1 MDLKY
6 LCTTEIRKFYI
17 IKEIACGTDEEFSSF
32 QVFVPNEVKLFGT
45 AHKTFKKGTSQCGI
59 YMYTQDIYIS
69 KSHVKAIDQP
79 TRPCTK
85 QHSTSLTTSN
95 CLANFIESKLGCTP
109 NILGSQFPNGEPC
122 NTKSQ
127 LLDLANVTTL
137 FQEADENEVFEMTG
151 CLSTCEKDLYRI
163 TADPI
168 KKEFASSSNSNP
180 FLAVRTKC
188 EYHIRFKIM
197 DRSYEE
203 EEQYI
208 IYDTDSFFADIGGFM
223 GLLLGT
229 SLMSIY
235 KDLEDL
241 LKKAIRRSTRY

>member
-1 MDLKY
+1 M
-6 LCTTEIRKFYI
+6 
-17 IKEIACGTDEEFSSF
+17 
-32 QVFVPNEVKLFGT
+32 PNEVKLFGT
-45 AHKTFKKGTSQCGI
+45 AHKNFKKGTSPCGI
-59 YMYTQDIYIS
+59 YMYTQDIYIT

-79 TRPCTK
+79 TRPCTNEA
-85 QHSTSLTTSN
+85 SSLTTSN

-109 NILGSQFPNGEPC
+109 NILGSQYPNGLPC
-122 NTKSQ
+122 NTRSQ
-127 LLDLANVTTL
+127 LLDLANLTTQ
-137 FQEADENEVFEMTG
+137 FQEADEREVFEMTG
-151 CLSTCEKDLYRI
+151 CLSACEKDLYRVS
-163 TADPI
+163 ADPI

-180 FLAVRTKC
+180 FMAVRTKC
-188 EYHIRFKIM
+188 EYHVKFKIM

-203 EEQYI
+203 EEQYV
-208 IYDTDSFFADIGGFM
+208 IYDTDSFFADVGGFM